1 MNEADS
7 ATVSRAAFV
16 PPRVN
21 SHNAADELA
30 RVVRADAAHC
40 WVHTRAG
47 DYRACR
53 AVSCL
58 VEPRCDDLV
67 LCTRLDD
74 GRGYILAVLERTAR
88 AELRVALDA
97 STTLSVRD
105 GELQLRARNGIRLVS
120 DGAIGVVGR
129 SIHLLADEGTLLV
142 KSLSLLAERVRVDAS
157 RAHLVV
163 NLVEA
168 TLARVLRRARSALP

>member
-1 MNEADS
+1 VNEADS
-7 ATVSRAAFV
+7 ATVSRVAFV
-16 PPRVN
+16 PPRLN
-21 SHNAADELA
+21 APNAADELA
-30 RVVRADAAHC
+30 RVVRVDAAHC
-40 WVHTRAG
+40 WVHARAG

-58 VEPRCDDLV
+58 VEPRCEDLV

-74 GRGYILAVLERTAR
+74 GRCYILAVLERPR
-88 AELRVALDA
+88 SAELRVALDA

-105 GELQLRARNGIRLVS
+105 GELQVHARTGIRLVS
-120 DGAIGVVGR
+120 DGAIGAVGR

-157 RAHLVV
+157 RARLVV

-168 TLARVLRRARSALP
+168 TLDRVLQRRRSALP

>member
-1 MNEADS
+1 VNQPDS
-7 ATVSRAAFV
+7 ATVSRVPFV
-16 PPRVN
+16 PPRLN
-21 SHNAADELA
+21 ALNAADELA
-30 RVVRADAAHC
+30 CVVRADTAHC

-47 DYRACR
+47 EYRACR

-74 GRGYILAVLERTAR
+74 GRCYILAVLERSAR
-88 AELRVALDA
+88 AELCVALDA

-120 DGAIGVVGR
+120 DGAVGVVGQ

-142 KSLSLLAERVRVDAS
+142 KSLSLLAERVRVDVS
-157 RAHLVV
+157 RARLVV
-163 NLVEA
+163 NLVDA
-168 TLARVLRRARSALP
+168 TLARVLQRGRSALP